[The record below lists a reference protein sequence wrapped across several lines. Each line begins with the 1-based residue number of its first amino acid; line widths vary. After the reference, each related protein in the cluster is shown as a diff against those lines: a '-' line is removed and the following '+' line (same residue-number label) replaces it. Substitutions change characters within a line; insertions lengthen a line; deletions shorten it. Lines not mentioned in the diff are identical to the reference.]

1 MREGGGG
8 RWEGERRGGG
18 RLDFWSGSPGVHMS
32 ACRGVR
38 CVRTATD
45 GTTRGEISNVL
56 IVHVSGGGVKLWYA
70 QKLRLINY

>member
-1 MREGGGG
+1 
-8 RWEGERRGGG
+8 
-18 RLDFWSGSPGVHMS
+18 MS

-38 CVRTATD
+38 YVRTATD

-56 IVHVSGGGVKLWYA
+56 IVHVSGGGVKLRYA

>member
-8 RWEGERRGGG
+8 RWEGEREEVGG
-18 RLDFWSGSPGVHMS
+18 WISGLVHQEFTS

-38 CVRTATD
+38 YVRTATD